1 MPILKLA
8 FYAGLVMF
16 GAVGMYMGVVFL
28 IVFGNDAP
36 ISISYP
42 QNGRV
47 ISETIT
53 RAADPSRYFR
63 MQILVGYA
71 PLVLGALALWFGL
84 RWFKR

>member
-8 FYAGLVMF
+8 FYAGLVLF
-16 GAVGMYMGVVFL
+16 GAVGMYICAVFFL
-28 IVFGNDAP
+28 TSGFGGP

-47 ISETIT
+47 INETIT
-53 RAADPSRYFR
+53 RAGDASRHFQ
-63 MQILVGYA
+63 MQMLMGYG
-71 PLVLGALALWFGL
+71 PGLLGALALWFGL